1 MLGRVAA
8 LGSRTNVRAAAHT
21 LLNAYKA
28 SLDDGKLRQVYQA
41 RPASINPPC
50 AFIDSISE
58 GSIGYTPAGMQR
70 TPDVAIRF
78 VRGTFDRADVA
89 EANDELV
96 DGFIDYVVANKHA
109 AGANTISTISS
120 AEDEDGWVPEWMPA
134 DRQAAYYTTVVAFS
148 AEGLFGGLT

>member
-1 MLGRVAA
+1 MATLGFRSD
-8 LGSRTNVRAAAHT
+8 LRSAAHT
-21 LLNAYKA
+21 LLNGYKE
-28 SLDDGKLRQVYQA
+28 SITDGKLRQVYQA

-50 AFIDSISE
+50 AFIDSIVE
-58 GSIGYTPAGMQR
+58 GSIAYTPAGMQR
-70 TPDVAIRF
+70 TPDVVIRF

-109 AGANTISTISS
+109 AGANTLSVVSS
-120 AEDEDGWVPEWMPA
+120 AEDEDGWIPEWMPA
-134 DRQAAYYTTVVAFS
+134 DRQSAYYTTVVSLS